1 MVELADTH
9 DSGSCASRHGGSSPP
24 FGTKRWVSKR
34 RAVGIATVFVENIES
49 IVDKG
54 IRKALNV
61 IKRGVS

>member
-1 MVELADTH
+1 LVRL
-9 DSGSCASRHGGSSPP
+9 G
-24 FGTKRWVSKR
+24 
-34 RAVGIATVFVENIES
+34 GIATVFVENIES